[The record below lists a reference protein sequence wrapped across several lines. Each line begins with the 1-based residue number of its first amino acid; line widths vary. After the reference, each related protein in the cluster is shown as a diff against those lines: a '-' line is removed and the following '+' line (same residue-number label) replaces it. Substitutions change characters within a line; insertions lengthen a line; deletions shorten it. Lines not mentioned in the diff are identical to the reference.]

1 MSYKH
6 KFSWT
11 NQRAKII
18 RQSVGLKSKS
28 RKASPRRERMWELAR
43 LGIICKRVM
52 ICIIKPY
59 KKNSGKIFRNWW
71 KGWVWLAWQYSYLEP
86 QTQKESVPTHKPF
99 PWVSI
104 GRSLGILWE
113 GQETRN
119 KLPLVVQ
126 GHWKGLGAAVEKACN
141 TSGTFYP
148 YEIKALSHRGRGT
161 NLNTSRIHLKYH
173 CGWQWVKTRYLLLTR
188 ERQKTVLDT
197 FPMSINTIRGFLLL
211 VMGGGESRNSWTKPN
226 KNTRQSLALMRRRD
240 RIMRNS
246 YHKDLGRPSTTKTG
260 LGQDNIL
267 PPH

>member
-126 GHWKGLGAAVEKACN
+126 GHWKGLGAAVEKAWN

-148 YEIKALSHRGRGT
+148 YEIKALSHRG
-161 NLNTSRIHLKYH
+161 
-173 CGWQWVKTRYLLLTR
+173 
-188 ERQKTVLDT
+188 
-197 FPMSINTIRGFLLL
+197 
-211 VMGGGESRNSWTKPN
+211 
-226 KNTRQSLALMRRRD
+226 
-240 RIMRNS
+240 
-246 YHKDLGRPSTTKTG
+246 
-260 LGQDNIL
+260 
-267 PPH
+267 